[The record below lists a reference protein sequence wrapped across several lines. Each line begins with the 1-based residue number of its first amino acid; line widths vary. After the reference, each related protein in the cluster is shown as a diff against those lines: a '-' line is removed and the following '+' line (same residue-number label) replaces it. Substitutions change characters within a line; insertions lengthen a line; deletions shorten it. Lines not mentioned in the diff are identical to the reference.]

1 MSTYMGG
8 FIGAQAKQI
17 KDTIIKATSA
27 AVSSIKKSGTSLQP
41 GALSASPDL
50 KLMADSLIDPGIT
63 DMSPA
68 LHKPFTFKPNILL
81 IGGAA
86 AFIAIMFL
94 KKRT

>member
-1 MSTYMGG
+1 
-8 FIGAQAKQI
+8 
-17 KDTIIKATSA
+17 
-27 AVSSIKKSGTSLQP
+27 
-41 GALSASPDL
+41 
-50 KLMADSLIDPGIT
+50 
-63 DMSPA
+63 MSPA